1 MLESFLSDFSFIKD
15 TLDKEGDHNFFGKD
29 FSFFSTEPIL
39 FYNSDKDVIMYMNG
53 RFADE
58 FNYTVNDL
66 AEWKYSI
73 YPLLSN
79 DDQEDFR
86 KAMKTLLEYDG
97 DGIPDA
103 NYRLVAKNKN
113 HSYYRVKVRKLHKAY
128 YFIQLEN
135 SVKAAVP
142 VLKNKTAD
150 ELMGEAEA
158 ILKFG
163 FWMWDAALDKL
174 FWTKG
179 MYHLME
185 CEEVDTFTPNIPFLS
200 DHIIKDEKYLEF
212 EKRLHEGQ
220 IKDSYRVKYQMRTD
234 KDTIL
239 TVSEHGRIEH
249 DEQGKISRIIGLTRD
264 ISLQEQSMKN
274 LADYKKM
281 MQENETFL
289 NYGTWESNADGSEI
303 NWTNGMFEIFGFDE
317 SDKDKI
323 AINSDLYL
331 RHITN
336 EDPRPEDLIG
346 FISDKGFNSDK
357 DSYRIEF
364 EIKDAKGI
372 PKILSSYA
380 KIIRD
385 AEKNIQKIIGTTSDI
400 TQFKEHEKILESK
413 IEELNKSNRELE
425 EFAYVA
431 SHDMQEPLRK
441 ISTFGQRL
449 KTQCGNAL
457 GQDGNLYLS
466 RMLNASDNMRN
477 LIDNLLEF
485 SKVSRNKQPYEKVE
499 LSASLENAIEDLDM
513 SIDETG
519 TNIVADQLPLIDAIP
534 SQMRQLFFNL
544 LQNAIKFRKKDTKLV
559 VNVKQRKLSGKE
571 IKTFQLLSSQEYYMI
586 TVQDNGIGFEQQYAE
601 RIFQLFQR
609 LEGKSEYPGTGIGLS
624 ICRKIVTN
632 HKGQIFAESKPGEG
646 TLFSII
652 LPKGQ

>member
-15 TLDKEGDHNFFGKD
+15 TLDKEGDHQFFGRD

-39 FYNSDKDVIMYMNG
+39 FYNSDKDAIVYVNS
-53 RFADE
+53 RFTDE
-58 FNYTVNDL
+58 FNYTVDDL

-73 YPLLSN
+73 YPLLN
-79 DDQEDFR
+79 IDDQVEFR

-97 DGIPDA
+97 EHIPDT
-103 NYRLVAKNKN
+103 NYRLIAKNKS

-135 SVKAAVP
+135 SVKTAVP

-150 ELMGEAEA
+150 ELMHDAEA

-163 FWMWDAALDKL
+163 FWMWDAVTDKL

-185 CEEVDTFTPNIPFLS
+185 YEEQDTVSPSLSFLS
-200 DHIIKDEKYLEF
+200 DHIIKDENYLDF
-212 EKRLHEGQ
+212 EKRLKEGQ
-220 IKDSYRVKYQMRTD
+220 IKDSYRVKYQLRTE
-234 KDTIL
+234 KDNIIN
-239 TVSEHGRIEH
+239 VSEHGRIEH
-249 DEQGKISRIIGLTRD
+249 DPEGKITRIIGLTRD
-264 ISLQEQSMKN
+264 ITLQEQSMKS

-289 NYGTWESNADGSEI
+289 KYGTWESNADGSVV
-303 NWTNGMFEIFGFDE
+303 NWTNGMYEMFGFDE
-317 SDKDKI
+317 PEREQL
-323 AINSDLYL
+323 AVNRDLYF
-331 RHITN
+331 RHITRH
-336 EDPRPEDLIG
+336 DPAIDDLAD
-346 FISDKGFNSDK
+346 FISDKET
-357 DSYRIEF
+357 YRTEY
-364 EIKDAKGI
+364 EIKDAKGAT
-372 PKILSSYA
+372 KILSTYA

-385 AEKNIQKIIGTTSDI
+385 SEKSIQRIIGTTCDI
-400 TQFKEHEKILESK
+400 TQLKEHERILEHK
-413 IEELNKSNRELE
+413 IEELNKSNQELE

-449 KTQCGNAL
+449 KTQYAGEL
-457 GQDGNLYLS
+457 SEDGNLYLS
-466 RMLNASDNMRN
+466 RMLNASENMRN

-485 SKVSRNKQPYEKVE
+485 SKVSRNKQPFEKME
-499 LSASLENAIEDLDM
+499 LSQSLQTVIDDLDM
-513 SIDETG
+513 RIDETG
-519 TNIVADQLPLIDAIP
+519 TKISVDPLPVITAIP

-544 LQNAIKFRKKDTKLV
+544 LHNSIKFRKKDTPLV
-559 VNVKQRKLSGKE
+559 VDVKQRKLTTQE
-571 IKTFQLLSSQEYYMI
+571 RKTYQLPSQEEYYLI
-586 TVQDNGIGFEQQYAE
+586 TVSDNGIGFEQQYAE

-646 TLFSII
+646 TTFSII
-652 LPKGQ
+652 LPKDQ